1 MERRWSGDA
10 SAAGAGQGA
19 VSGRACRPSLRWRVV
34 IEGRLHT
41 LEVESRVLAD
51 NAPGDPVRREL
62 PVYLPPG
69 AAPAGLPLVF
79 VLAGFT
85 GVGAGQL
92 RGTPWEPSF
101 PERYERL
108 LAAGQARPCA
118 FAFPDC
124 FTRYGG
130 SQYMNSP
137 ATGRYEDHLLTELLP
152 RVEREFGVGGARERR
167 GVMGKSSGG
176 YGALHL
182 AYEHPDVFAA
192 LASHSGD
199 ACFDL
204 CYRPDFPKLL
214 GELERHGGVPGF
226 LAAFEAAPKKTTPL
240 VLAMNVL
247 AMAAAYSPDP
257 GEPLGI
263 ALPFEPRTGRLRP
276 AVWERWLAFDPVE
289 RAREHGTRL
298 ADFVLV
304 FLDAGTKDEFHLQYG
319 TRQLAEALREA
330 GVTVEHQEFD
340 DGHMG
345 VSYRYDVSIPRITRA
360 LSD

>member
-1 MERRWSGDA
+1 M
-10 SAAGAGQGA
+10 
-19 VSGRACRPSLRWRVV
+19 
-34 IEGRLHT
+34 IEGRLHA
-41 LEVESRVLAD
+41 LRIESRVLRG
-51 NAPGDPVRREL
+51 NAPGDPVVREL
-62 PVYLPPG
+62 PVYLPPDH
-69 AAPAGLPLVF
+69 PPSGLPLVF

-108 LAAGQARPCA
+108 LAAGGAAPCA

-130 SQYMNSP
+130 SQYVNSA
-137 ATGRYEDHLLTELLP
+137 ATGRYADHVLHELLP
-152 RVEREFGVGGARERR
+152 RVEQEFGVGGARFRR

-176 YGALHL
+176 FGALHL
-182 AYEHPDVFAA
+182 AFEQPGVFGA

-204 CYRPDFPKLL
+204 CYRHDFPKLL
-214 GELERHGGVPGF
+214 AQLEERGGVRAF
-226 LAAFEAAPKKTTPL
+226 VSAFEAAPRKTTPL

-257 GEPLGI
+257 DEALGI
-263 ALPFEPRTGRLRP
+263 ALPFEERTGRLRP
-276 AVWERWLAFDPVE
+276 DVWARWLAFDPVE
-289 RAREHGTRL
+289 RAATHAGALRELR
-298 ADFVLV
+298 LV
-304 FLDAGTKDEFHLQYG
+304 FLDAGTKDEYHLQYG
-319 TRQLAEALREA
+319 ARQLADALREQ
-330 GVTVEHQEFD
+330 GVSVEHEEFD

-345 VSYRYDVSIPRITRA
+345 VGYRYDVSIPLITRA
-360 LSD
+360 LSR